1 VIKLLDINKK
11 MFYNFNILRKEAKKR
26 KENNMQ
32 NETIALHAG
41 YNKKEGNGSMAVPIT
56 QTTAYAFRDSEH
68 AANLFA
74 LKELGPIYTRLT
86 NPTTD
91 VLEQRFAAL
100 EGGAAAICVASGQS
114 AIFYAIANVAEAG
127 DNIIISDKLYGGAV
141 TLLTHT
147 IKRFGITAKV
157 FKSEDASDL
166 ESLID
171 DKTKA
176 IFFESLS
183 NPQIAITDVEK
194 VVEIAKK
201 HGVLTICDNTVATA
215 ALFNPIKWGVDVV
228 VHSTSKYTNGQGTAI
243 GGIVVERDGMAEF
256 FKANSNRYSHF
267 TTPDESYHGLVYT
280 DVPLPNFCLRIRL
293 SLLRDIGAAQAP
305 FNSWLLIQTLETL
318 GLRVDKHSDNAL
330 EVAKFLESHPKVK
343 AVNYPGLTSNKY
355 YAKAQ
360 KYFKDGKSSGLISFD
375 VSSFEEARKV
385 IDSAKLFSVVVN
397 IGDSKSLIVHPASTT
412 HSQMSP
418 EELAKAGVNPVTIR
432 LSIGLENTVDLIEDL
447 NQALN

>member
-1 VIKLLDINKK
+1 
-11 MFYNFNILRKEAKKR
+11 
-26 KENNMQ
+26 MQ
-32 NETIALHAG
+32 NETIAIHAG
-41 YNKKEGNGSMAVPIT
+41 YNKKEGHGSMAVPIT

-74 LKELGPIYTRLT
+74 LKELGPIYTRLN

-100 EGGAAAICVASGQS
+100 EGGAAALCVASGQS
-114 AIFYAIANVAEAG
+114 AIFYAIANVAQAG
-127 DNIIISDKLYGGAV
+127 DNILISDKLYGGAV

-147 IKRFGITAKV
+147 IKRFGISAKV

-166 ESLID
+166 EEQID

-183 NPQIAITDVEK
+183 NPQIAVADVEK
-194 VVEIAKK
+194 IVEIAKRN
-201 HGVLTICDNTVATA
+201 GVLTICDNTVASA

-228 VHSTSKYTNGQGTAI
+228 VHSTSKYTNGQGTTI
-243 GGIVVERDGMAEF
+243 GGIIVERDGLASF
-256 FKANSNRYSHF
+256 FKANENRYSDF
-267 TTPDESYHGLVYT
+267 TTPDASYHGLVYT
-280 DVPLPNFCLRIRL
+280 DVPLPNFCLRARL
-293 SLLRDIGAAQAP
+293 ALLRDIGAVQSP
-305 FNSWLLIQTLETL
+305 HNSWLLIQTLETL
-318 GLRVDKHSDNAL
+318 ALRVDKHSDNAL

-343 AVNYPGLTSNKY
+343 AVNYPGLPSNKY

-432 LSIGLENTVDLIEDL
+432 LSIGLENTVDLIEVL

>member
-1 VIKLLDINKK
+1 
-11 MFYNFNILRKEAKKR
+11 
-26 KENNMQ
+26 MQ
-32 NETIALHAG
+32 KETIAIHAG
-41 YNKKEGNGSMAVPIT
+41 YNKKQGNGEMAVPIS

-100 EGGAAAICVASGQS
+100 EGGAAAICVSSGQA

-147 IKRFGITAKV
+147 IKRFGISAKV
-157 FKSEDASDL
+157 FKSDDASNL
-166 ESLID
+166 EELID

-201 HGVLTICDNTVATA
+201 HGVLTICDNTVASA

-243 GGIVVERDGMAEF
+243 GGIIVERDGLAQF
-256 FKANSNRYSHF
+256 FTENANRYSHF

-280 DVPLPNFCLRIRL
+280 QVPLPNFCLRIRL
-293 SLLRDIGAAQAP
+293 ALLRDIGATQSP
-305 FNSWLLIQTLETL
+305 HNSWLLIQTLETL
-318 GLRVDKHSDNAL
+318 GLRVDRHSENAL
-330 EVAKFLESHPKVK
+330 VVAKFLESHPKVK
-343 AVNYPGLTSNKY
+343 AVNYPGLESNKY

-360 KYFKDGKSSGLISFD
+360 KYFKDGKASGLISFD
-375 VSSFEEARKV
+375 VESFEEAKRI
-385 IDSAKLFSVVVN
+385 IDSVKLFSVVVN
-397 IGDSKSLIVHPASTT
+397 IGDSKSLITHPASTT

-418 EELAKAGVNPVTIR
+418 EELVKVGVNPVTVR
-432 LSIGLENTVDLIEDL
+432 LSIGLENPADLIEDL
-447 NQALN
+447 TQALN

>member
-1 VIKLLDINKK
+1 MHK
-11 MFYNFNILRKEAKKR
+11 
-26 KENNMQ
+26 
-32 NETIALHAG
+32 ETIAIHAG
-41 YNKKEGNGSMAVPIT
+41 YDNKEGYGTMSVPIS

-91 VLEQRFAAL
+91 VLEKRFAEL
-100 EGGAAAICVASGQS
+100 EGGAAGICVASGQS

-157 FKSEDASDL
+157 FKSADASNL
-166 ESLID
+166 EELID

-194 VVEIAKK
+194 VVSIAQK
-201 HGVLTICDNTVATA
+201 HGVLTVCDNTVATA

-228 VHSTSKYTNGQGTAI
+228 VHSTSKYTNGQGSAI
-243 GGIVVERDGMAEF
+243 GGIIVEREGLNEF
-256 FKANSNRYSHF
+256 FKTSKRYYHF
-267 TTPDESYHGLVYT
+267 NTPDESYHGLVYT

-293 SLLRDIGAAQAP
+293 ALLRDIGAAQSP
-305 FNSWLLIQTLETL
+305 FNSWLLLQGLETL
-318 GLRVDKHSDNAL
+318 AIRMERVSKSTL
-330 EVAKFLESHPKVK
+330 EIAKFLEAHPKVK
-343 AVNYPGLTSNKY
+343 AVAYPGLEKNSEHAR
-355 YAKAQ
+355 AK
-360 KYFKDGKSSGLISFD
+360 KYFKEGQSSGLVSFEAQ
-375 VSSFEEARKV
+375 SFEEAKKI

-412 HSQMSP
+412 HSQIP
-418 EELAKAGVNPVTIR
+418 ADELIKAGINPATVR
-432 LSIGLENTVDLIEDL
+432 LSIGLEDPKDLIADL
-447 NQALN
+447 TQALA

>member
-1 VIKLLDINKK
+1 
-11 MFYNFNILRKEAKKR
+11 
-26 KENNMQ
+26 MQ
-32 NETIALHAG
+32 NETIAIHAG
-41 YNKKEGNGSMAVPIT
+41 YNKKEGHGSMAVPIT

-100 EGGAAAICVASGQS
+100 EGGAAAICVSSGQS
-114 AIFYAIANVAEAG
+114 AIFYAVANVAEAG
-127 DNIIISDKLYGGAV
+127 DNIIISDKLYGGAI
-141 TLLTHT
+141 TLLTYT
-147 IKRFGITAKV
+147 LKRFGISAKV
-157 FKSEDASDL
+157 FKSEDASNL
-166 ESLID
+166 EELID

-201 HGVLTICDNTVATA
+201 HGVLTICDNTVASA

-243 GGIVVERDGMAEF
+243 GGIVVERDGLAEF
-256 FKANSNRYSHF
+256 FKANENRYSHF
-267 TTPDESYHGLVYT
+267 TTPDASYHGLIYT

-318 GLRVDKHSDNAL
+318 SLRVDKHSDNAL

-343 AVNYPGLTSNKY
+343 AVNYPGLPSNKY
-355 YAKAQ
+355 YEKAQ
-360 KYFKDGKSSGLISFD
+360 KYFKGGKASGLISFD

-418 EELAKAGVNPVTIR
+418 EELVKAGVNPVTIR

>member
-1 VIKLLDINKK
+1 
-11 MFYNFNILRKEAKKR
+11 
-26 KENNMQ
+26 MQ
-32 NETIALHAG
+32 NETIAIHAG
-41 YNKKEGNGSMAVPIT
+41 YNKKEGNGAMSVPIT

-91 VLEQRFAAL
+91 ILEQRFAAL
-100 EGGAAAICVASGQS
+100 EGGAAAICTSSGQAAS
-114 AIFYAIANVAEAG
+114 FFAIANVAEAG
-127 DNIIISDKLYGGAV
+127 DNIIISDKLYGGSV
-141 TLLTHT
+141 TLF
-147 IKRFGITAKV
+147 IYIFKRFGISAKV
-157 FKSEDASDL
+157 FKSDDASDL

-228 VHSTSKYTNGQGTAI
+228 VHSTSKYTNGQGTAL
-243 GGIVVERDGMAEF
+243 GGIVVEREGLSEF
-256 FKANSNRYSHF
+256 FKANENRYSHF
-267 TTPDESYHGLVYT
+267 TTPDSSYHGLVYT

-293 SLLRDIGAAQAP
+293 SLLRDIGATQAP

-318 GLRVDKHSDNAL
+318 GLRVDRHSDNAL

-355 YAKAQ
+355 YDKAQ
-360 KYFKDGKSSGLISFD
+360 KYFKGGKSSGLISFD
-375 VSSFEEARKV
+375 VSSFEEAKKI

-418 EELAKAGVNPVTIR
+418 EELVKAGVNPVTIR

>member
-1 VIKLLDINKK
+1 
-11 MFYNFNILRKEAKKR
+11 
-26 KENNMQ
+26 MQ
-32 NETIALHAG
+32 NETIAIHAG
-41 YNKKEGNGSMAVPIT
+41 YNKKEGYGTMSVPIS

-74 LKELGPIYTRLT
+74 LKELGPIYTRLN

-100 EGGAAAICVASGQS
+100 EGGAAAICTSSGQAAS
-114 AIFYAIANVAEAG
+114 FYAIANVAEAG
-127 DNIIISDKLYGGAV
+127 DNILISDKLYGGSV
-141 TLLTHT
+141 TLLTYT
-147 IKRFGITAKV
+147 MKRFGITAKV
-157 FKSEDASDL
+157 FKSDDASDL

-176 IFFESLS
+176 IYFESLS
-183 NPQIAITDVEK
+183 NPQIAIPDVEK
-194 VVEIAKK
+194 IATIGKK
-201 HGVLTICDNTVATA
+201 HGVLTICDNTVASA
-215 ALFNPIKWGVDVV
+215 ALFNPIKWGIDVV

-243 GGIVVERDGMAEF
+243 GGIVVERDGLAEF

-293 SLLRDIGAAQAP
+293 SLLRDIGAVPAP

-318 GLRVDKHSDNAL
+318 SLRVDKHSDNAL
-330 EVAKFLESHPKVK
+330 VVAKFLESHPKVK
-343 AVNYPGLTSNKY
+343 AVNYPGLESNKY
-355 YAKAQ
+355 YDRAQ
-360 KYFKDGKSSGLISFD
+360 KYFKGGKSSGLISFD
-375 VSSFEEARKV
+375 VESFEEAKRV

-432 LSIGLENTVDLIEDL
+432 LSIGLENTIDLIEDL
-447 NQALN
+447 TQALN

>member
-1 VIKLLDINKK
+1 
-11 MFYNFNILRKEAKKR
+11 
-26 KENNMQ
+26 MQ
-32 NETIALHAG
+32 KETIAIHAG
-41 YNKKEGNGSMAVPIT
+41 YNKKQGNGEMSVPIS

-91 VLEQRFAAL
+91 VLEQRFAQL
-100 EGGAAAICVASGQS
+100 EGGAAAICTSSGQA

-147 IKRFGITAKV
+147 IKRFGISAKV
-157 FKSEDASDL
+157 FKSDDASNL
-166 ESLID
+166 EELID

-194 VVEIAKK
+194 VVEIAKR
-201 HGVLTICDNTVATA
+201 HGVLTICDNTVASA
-215 ALFNPIKWGVDVV
+215 ALFNPISWGVDVV

-243 GGIVVERDGMAEF
+243 GGIVVERDGLAEF

-293 SLLRDIGAAQAP
+293 ALLRDIGATQSP
-305 FNSWLLIQTLETL
+305 HNSWLLIQTLETL
-318 GLRVDKHSDNAL
+318 SLRVDKHSDNAL

-343 AVNYPGLTSNKY
+343 AVNYPGLESNKY

-360 KYFKDGKSSGLISFD
+360 KYFKGGKASGLISFD
-375 VSSFEEARKV
+375 VESFEEAKRI
-385 IDSAKLFSVVVN
+385 IDSVKLFSVVVN
-397 IGDSKSLIVHPASTT
+397 IGDSKSLITHPASTT

-418 EELAKAGVNPVTIR
+418 EELVKAGVNPVTVR
-432 LSIGLENTVDLIEDL
+432 LSIGLENTADLIQDL

>member
-1 VIKLLDINKK
+1 MKL
-11 MFYNFNILRKEAKKR
+11 
-26 KENNMQ
+26 
-32 NETIALHAG
+32 ETIAIHDG
-41 YNKKEGNGSMAVPIT
+41 YDKKEGYGTMSVPIA

-91 VLEQRFAAL
+91 VLEKRFASL

-114 AIFYAIANVAEAG
+114 AIFYAIVNVAQAG
-127 DNIIISDKLYGGAV
+127 DNILISDKLYGGAV

-157 FKSEDASDL
+157 FRSEDASDL
-166 ESLID
+166 EEQID

-183 NPQIAITDVEK
+183 NPQIAIADVEK
-194 VVEIAKK
+194 IVEIAKRN
-201 HGVLTICDNTVATA
+201 GVLTICDNTVASA

-243 GGIVVERDGMAEF
+243 GGIIVERDGLSEF
-256 FKANSNRYSHF
+256 FKQNSEKYTEF

-280 DVPLPNFCLRIRL
+280 DIPLPNFTLRVRL
-293 SLLRDIGAAQAP
+293 ALLRDIGASQSP
-305 FNSWLLIQTLETL
+305 HNSWLLIQTLETL
-318 GLRVDKHSDNAL
+318 ALRMEKHSSNAL
-330 EVAKFLESHPKVK
+330 EIAKFLESHPKVK
-343 AVNYPGLTSNKY
+343 SVNYPGLESNSD

-360 KYFKDGKSSGLISFD
+360 KYFKDGLASGLISFETD
-375 VSSFEEARKV
+375 SFEEAKKV
-385 IDSAKLFSVVVN
+385 IDSVKLFSVVVN
-397 IGDSKSLIVHPASTT
+397 IGDSKSLITHPASTT
-412 HSQMSP
+412 HSQMN
-418 EELAKAGVNPVTIR
+418 EKELQEASINPASVR
-432 LSIGLENTVDLIEDL
+432 LSIGLENTADLIEDL
-447 NQALN
+447 DQALNK